1 MHRFALSL
9 TLAFSVLLASCAKP
23 DDGRLATARDFPR
36 ADRPVSTFVSNEFSN
51 EDARDD
57 LGEAG
62 VVMDLAAIK
71 EGTTVADIGAGEGYY
86 TVRLG
91 ERVGAKGRVL
101 AQDIDPGAIQRLG
114 ARVVRERLD
123 NVSIKLGAP
132 DDPRLPA
139 SSFDRIFLVHMYHEV
154 TEPYA
159 FLWRL
164 RPALRQGA
172 QVIVVDVDRPTEQ
185 HGIPP
190 EQLFCEFQA
199 LGFRLVEFVRKPELK
214 GYYAQFEVAGPRP
227 EPAAIKPCAANKGKL
242 GAK

>member
-1 MHRFALSL
+1 
-9 TLAFSVLLASCAKP
+9 
-23 DDGRLATARDFPR
+23 
-36 ADRPVSTFVSNEFSN
+36 
-51 EDARDD
+51 
-57 LGEAG
+57 
-62 VVMDLAAIK
+62 MDLAQIR

-86 TVRLG
+86 TIRLG

-123 NVSIKLGAP
+123 NVSIKLGAA

-139 SSFDRIFLVHMYHEV
+139 NSFDRIFLVHMYHEV

-159 FLWRL
+159 FLWRMQ
-164 RPALRQGA
+164 PALRPGG
-172 QVIVVDVDRPTEQ
+172 QVIVVDVDRPTGE
-185 HGIPP
+185 HGMPP
-190 EQLFCEFQA
+190 ELLFCEFQA

-214 GYYAQFEVAGPRP
+214 GYYAQFEVAGSRP
-227 EPAAIKPCAANKGKL
+227 EPAAIKPCAAKGKL